1 MLQKYYNLGI
11 FLTDTACIYFLVV
24 VEYTIYRVNL
34 LLYHNKAGICAF
46 LRRIMLTNIH
56 VKNFAIIDEA
66 DIDLADNLNIFTGET
81 GAGKSLLLGALNMA
95 LGARTLKDIIRADAE
110 YALSEVTFTGIPETA
125 RRLLEEEGFSDT
137 DEVVISKKLLS
148 NGRSVLRINGET
160 ASAGFVKELAGCLID
175 IYGQNEHQ
183 SLLKK
188 ENQLSIVDEYAGAGL
203 ESLREKVK
211 EQYKKY
217 SELKKEYENLND
229 DEQARKRRADLLEY
243 EINEIES
250 AQIKEGEE
258 EDLKD
263 RHKLLAN
270 ARLIMEGLGE
280 AHNAIEGDG
289 RASDSLTEAI
299 RALSRI
305 SEFDERLSAMTDAL
319 SDIDGVL
326 SDALRDINDY
336 MESLPDDSR
345 ELEETEERLDL
356 IMKLKAKYGA
366 SVKQIDSYCE
376 KAKQELDRLS
386 DYEGYT
392 EKLKSE
398 YAEAEK
404 LLAKECR
411 ELTKMRKA
419 SADKLG
425 DKIRE
430 ALGELNFN
438 QTEFKIE
445 ISEKDS
451 FSQGGMDECTFMM
464 SMNPGESVRP
474 LQDVAS
480 GGELSRIML
489 GIKSVMAGK
498 DGVGTLI
505 FDEIDAGISGR
516 TAQKVSEKLSKIATG
531 HQVICITHLAQLAS
545 MADSHYEIL
554 KQVDGGR
561 TRTSIRRLKEADI
574 VNELA
579 RLIGGAELTDKVY
592 ESAKEMKKLADERKK
607 EIRS

>member
-1 MLQKYYNLGI
+1 
-11 FLTDTACIYFLVV
+11 
-24 VEYTIYRVNL
+24 
-34 LLYHNKAGICAF
+34 
-46 LRRIMLTNIH
+46 MLTNIH

-95 LGARTLKDIIRADAE
+95 LGARTLKDIIRADAD
-110 YALSEVTFTGIPETA
+110 YALSEVTFTGIPEA
-125 RRLLEEEGFSDT
+125 ACRMLENEGFSDT
-137 DEVVISKKLLS
+137 GEVVISKKLLS

-188 ENQLSIVDEYAGAGL
+188 ENQLSIVDEYAGEKL
-203 ESLREKVK
+203 EALKDKVK
-211 EQYKKY
+211 EEYKKY
-217 SELKKEYENLND
+217 SELKKECESLND
-229 DEQARKRRADLLEY
+229 DEQARKRRTDLLEY

-250 AQIKEGEE
+250 AQVKEGEE

-270 ARLIMEGLGE
+270 ARLIMEGLAE

-305 SEFDERLSAMTDAL
+305 SEFDDRLSAMTDAL
-319 SDIDGVL
+319 ADIDGVL
-326 SDALRDINDY
+326 SDAVRDINDY
-336 MESLPDDSR
+336 MDSLPDDSR

-356 IMKLKAKYGA
+356 IMKLKSKYGA
-366 SVKQIDSYCE
+366 SVKQIDTYCE
-376 KAKQELDRLS
+376 KAKKELEQLS

-392 EKLKSE
+392 EKLK
-398 YAEAEK
+398 ADFADAEK
-404 LLAKECR
+404 ALSKSSR

-419 SADKLG
+419 SAEKLG
-425 DKIRE
+425 SLIKE

-438 QTEFKIE
+438 QTEFTIE
-445 ISEKDS
+445 ISEKEGYTANGTD
-451 FSQGGMDECTFMM
+451 DCTFMM
-464 SMNPGESVRP
+464 SMNPGEAARP

-554 KQVDGGR
+554 KQVEDGR
-561 TRTSIRRLKEADI
+561 TRTSIRKLGDEEI
-574 VNELA
+574 INELA

-592 ESAKEMKKLADERKK
+592 ESAGEMKKLADERKK
-607 EIRS
+607 SICS

>member
-1 MLQKYYNLGI
+1 
-11 FLTDTACIYFLVV
+11 
-24 VEYTIYRVNL
+24 
-34 LLYHNKAGICAF
+34 
-46 LRRIMLTNIH
+46 MLTNIH

-95 LGARTLKDIIRADAE
+95 LGARTLKDIIRADAD
-110 YALSEVTFTGIPETA
+110 YALSEVTFTGIPEA
-125 RRLLEEEGFSDT
+125 ACRMLENEGFSDT
-137 DEVVISKKLLS
+137 GEVVISKKLLS

-188 ENQLSIVDEYAGAGL
+188 ENQLSIVDEYAGEKL
-203 ESLREKVK
+203 EALKDKVK
-211 EQYKKY
+211 EEYKKY
-217 SELKKEYENLND
+217 SELKKECESLND

-250 AQIKEGEE
+250 AQVKEGEE

-270 ARLIMEGLGE
+270 ARLIMEGLAE

-305 SEFDERLSAMTDAL
+305 SEFDDRLSAMTDAL
-319 SDIDGVL
+319 ADIDGVL
-326 SDALRDINDY
+326 SDAVRDINDY
-336 MESLPDDSR
+336 MDSLPDDSR

-356 IMKLKAKYGA
+356 IMKLKSKYGA
-366 SVKQIDSYCE
+366 SVKQIDTYCE
-376 KAKQELDRLS
+376 KAKKELEQLS

-392 EKLKSE
+392 EKLK
-398 YAEAEK
+398 ADFADAEK
-404 LLAKECR
+404 ALSKSSR

-419 SADKLG
+419 SAEKLG
-425 DKIRE
+425 SLIKE

-438 QTEFKIE
+438 QTEFTIE
-445 ISEKDS
+445 ISEKEGYTANGTD
-451 FSQGGMDECTFMM
+451 DCTFMM
-464 SMNPGESVRP
+464 SMNPGEATRP

-554 KQVDGGR
+554 KQVEDGR
-561 TRTSIRRLKEADI
+561 TRTSIRKLGDEEI
-574 VNELA
+574 INELA

-592 ESAKEMKKLADERKK
+592 ESAGEMKKLADERKK
-607 EIRS
+607 SIRS

>member
-1 MLQKYYNLGI
+1 
-11 FLTDTACIYFLVV
+11 
-24 VEYTIYRVNL
+24 
-34 LLYHNKAGICAF
+34 
-46 LRRIMLTNIH
+46 MLTNIH

-95 LGARTLKDIIRADAE
+95 LGARTLKDIIRADADH
-110 YALSEVTFTGIPETA
+110 ALSEVTFTGIPKAA
-125 RRLLEEEGFSDT
+125 RKMLEDEGFSDT
-137 DEVVISKKLLS
+137 EEVVISKKLLS
-148 NGRSVLRINGET
+148 NGRSVSRINGET
-160 ASAGFVKELAGCLID
+160 ASTGFIKELAGCLID

-188 ENQLSIVDEYAGAGL
+188 ENQLAIVDEYAGEGIEAVKD
-203 ESLREKVK
+203 KVK

-217 SELKKEYENLND
+217 SGLKKECESLND

-250 AQIKEGEE
+250 AQVKEGEE
-258 EDLKD
+258 EELKD

-270 ARLIMEGLGE
+270 ARLITEGLAE

-299 RALSRI
+299 RALSRV

-319 SDIDGVL
+319 ADIDGVL
-326 SDALRDINDY
+326 SDAVRDINDY

-356 IMKLKAKYGA
+356 IMKLKSKYGA

-376 KAKQELDRLS
+376 KAKKELEQLS

-392 EKLKSE
+392 EKLKKD

-404 LLAKECR
+404 QLVKSSR
-411 ELTKMRKA
+411 ELTGMRKA
-419 SADKLG
+419 SAEKLG
-425 DKIRE
+425 IMIKE

-438 QTEFKIE
+438 QTEFTIE
-445 ISEKDS
+445 ISEKDAYS
-451 FSQGGMDECTFMM
+451 ANGTDECTFMM
-464 SMNPGESVRP
+464 SMNPGESARP

-554 KQVDGGR
+554 KQVEDGR
-561 TRTSIRRLKEADI
+561 TRTSIHKLEDEEI
-574 VNELA
+574 IGELA

-592 ESAKEMKKLADERKK
+592 ESAREMKKLADERKK
-607 EIRS
+607 SIRS

>member
-1 MLQKYYNLGI
+1 
-11 FLTDTACIYFLVV
+11 
-24 VEYTIYRVNL
+24 
-34 LLYHNKAGICAF
+34 
-46 LRRIMLTNIH
+46 MLTNIH

-95 LGARTLKDIIRADAE
+95 LGARTLKDIIRADAD
-110 YALSEVTFTGIPETA
+110 YALSEVTFTGIPEA
-125 RRLLEEEGFSDT
+125 ACRMLENEGFSDT
-137 DEVVISKKLLS
+137 GEVVISKKLLS

-188 ENQLSIVDEYAGAGL
+188 ENQLSIVDEYAGEKL
-203 ESLREKVK
+203 EALKDKVK
-211 EQYKKY
+211 EEYKKY
-217 SELKKEYENLND
+217 SELKKECESLND

-250 AQIKEGEE
+250 AQVKEGEE

-270 ARLIMEGLGE
+270 ARLIMEGLAE

-305 SEFDERLSAMTDAL
+305 SEFDDRLSAMTDAL
-319 SDIDGVL
+319 ADIDGVL
-326 SDALRDINDY
+326 SDAVRDINDY
-336 MESLPDDSR
+336 MDSLPDDSC

-356 IMKLKAKYGA
+356 IMKLKSKYGA
-366 SVKQIDSYCE
+366 SVKQIDTYCE
-376 KAKQELDRLS
+376 KAKKELEQLS

-392 EKLKSE
+392 EKLK
-398 YAEAEK
+398 ADFADAEK
-404 LLAKECR
+404 ALSKSSR

-419 SADKLG
+419 SAEKLG
-425 DKIRE
+425 SLIKE

-438 QTEFKIE
+438 QTEFTIE
-445 ISEKDS
+445 ISEKEGYTANGTD
-451 FSQGGMDECTFMM
+451 DCTFMM
-464 SMNPGESVRP
+464 SMNPGEVARP

-554 KQVDGGR
+554 KQVEDGR
-561 TRTSIRRLKEADI
+561 TRTSIRKLGDEEI
-574 VNELA
+574 INELA

-592 ESAKEMKKLADERKK
+592 ESAGEMKKLADERKK
-607 EIRS
+607 SIRS